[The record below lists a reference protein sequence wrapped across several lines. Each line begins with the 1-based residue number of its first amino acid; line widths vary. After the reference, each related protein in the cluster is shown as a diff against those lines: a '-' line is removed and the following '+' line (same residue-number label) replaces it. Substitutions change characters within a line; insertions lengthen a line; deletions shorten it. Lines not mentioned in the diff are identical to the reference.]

1 MNKTIELVNLN
12 SFLVSFKILI
22 EPVISSSLDI
32 FPFDI
37 NLSSSIWIKL
47 LAISGMDHTIKL
59 TDFKNGFLLSSFL
72 LVIEPLELFIVPLF
86 VIHEI
91 NILTMPLNQAKILES
106 LIDWLSTEPF
116 LVSLDIEIVKVDF
129 FVSFWV
135 VSSVSNVDE
144 TIKLRNSW
152 HVESVL
158 LELWVVVF
166 PVVVVRI
173 LSLHISLVPVNRVLV
188 NCSGLHDVLRGH
200 SKLHGLRFADGS
212 DKE

>member
-12 SFLVSFKILI
+12 SLLVSFKILI

-91 NILTMPLNQAKILES
+91 NILTMPLN
-106 LIDWLSTEPF
+106 
-116 LVSLDIEIVKVDF
+116 
-129 FVSFWV
+129 
-135 VSSVSNVDE
+135 
-144 TIKLRNSW
+144 
-152 HVESVL
+152 
-158 LELWVVVF
+158 
-166 PVVVVRI
+166 
-173 LSLHISLVPVNRVLV
+173 
-188 NCSGLHDVLRGH
+188 
-200 SKLHGLRFADGS
+200 
-212 DKE
+212 